1 MDELICHCFGHS
13 RRDIEQDALEHGRSL
28 ILEAILAAKQTG
40 GCHCAE
46 KNPSGR

>member
-13 RRDIEQDALEHGRSL
+13 RVDIERDALLNGRSL
-28 ILEAILAAKQTG
+28 ILEAILAARRTG
-40 GCHCAE
+40 GCHYAE